1 LTVTQVGRTTNSITI
16 NVSGITQGDRQTFV
30 WIEYS
35 SKKYD
40 WFKLDVAYTKGYIS
54 DYTPKAADNPS
65 SNGNITITF
74 KNSYWPYKVAFIKVA
89 NVNTTAGDKEI
100 QIKTVFKFEYD
111 NSSTK
116 YSGNDIDITVADMR
130 RINLFGSDIDTLISG
145 NKPEDGGGS
154 YYALTSVGSGDSIFA
169 DYLNL
174 PAQHILNASIVEPD
188 LIGESYSKVYSCA
201 RNVAN
206 NCVSGADFKAKFF
219 NDIADA
225 INNFN
230 LTCTI

>member
-1 LTVTQVGRTTNSITI
+1 
-16 NVSGITQGDRQTFV
+16 
-30 WIEYS
+30 
-35 SKKYD
+35 
-40 WFKLDVAYTKGYIS
+40 
-54 DYTPKAADNPS
+54 
-65 SNGNITITF
+65 
-74 KNSYWPYKVAFIKVA
+74 
-89 NVNTTAGDKEI
+89 
-100 QIKTVFKFEYD
+100 
-111 NSSTK
+111 
-116 YSGNDIDITVADMR
+116 MR